1 MPLDFLLDTTT
12 CIYIMNRRPPQ
23 VAARFAEYP
32 PDAIGLSSVTLGE
45 LSDGVEKRQSSRNC
59 LVLEGFLAPL
69 EVVPFGLDAAWR
81 YGKVRSALER
91 QGTPIGA
98 LDTLIAA
105 HALALDVTLV
115 THNTREFDRVEGLRV
130 ENWF

>member
-1 MPLDFLLDTTT
+1 
-12 CIYIMNRRPPQ
+12 MNRRPPQ
-23 VAARFAEYP
+23 VAERFAQYP

-45 LSDGVEKRQSSRNC
+45 LSYGVEKSRSSRNR
-59 LVLEGFLAPL
+59 LVLESFLPPL
-69 EVVPFGLDAAWR
+69 EVVPFGAEAAWH
-81 YGKVRSALER
+81 YGKVRSMLER

-105 HALALDVTLV
+105 HALALGLTLV

>member
-1 MPLDFLLDTTT
+1 M
-12 CIYIMNRRPPQ
+12 
-23 VAARFAEYP
+23 AERFAEYP

-45 LSDGVEKRQSSRNC
+45 LSYGVEKSQSGRNR

-69 EVVPFGLDAAWR
+69 EVVPFGPEAAWR
-81 YGKVRSALER
+81 YGEVRSGLEKK
-91 QGTPIGA
+91 GTPIGA

-105 HALALDVTLV
+105 HALALGLTLV
-115 THNTREFDRVEGLRV
+115 TRHTREFGRVEGLRA